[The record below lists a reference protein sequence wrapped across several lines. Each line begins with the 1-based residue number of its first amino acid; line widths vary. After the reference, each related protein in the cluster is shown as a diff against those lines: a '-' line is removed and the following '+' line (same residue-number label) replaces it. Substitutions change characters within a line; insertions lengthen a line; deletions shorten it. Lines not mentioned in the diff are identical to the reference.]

1 MDGKE
6 RSSKKEKKTKSRI
19 SHRNKSRILKVKDLN
34 LLDFKTVLS
43 RMVCSD
49 PSMNPFLNTYHVW
62 LFVPLEN
69 NFKPRYYSLFSFQY
83 SSY

>member
-1 MDGKE
+1 MRGWKGKKQQK
-6 RSSKKEKKTKSRI
+6 RKKKTKSRI

-49 PSMNPFLNTYHVW
+49 PSMNLFLNT
-62 LFVPLEN
+62 
-69 NFKPRYYSLFSFQY
+69 
-83 SSY
+83 